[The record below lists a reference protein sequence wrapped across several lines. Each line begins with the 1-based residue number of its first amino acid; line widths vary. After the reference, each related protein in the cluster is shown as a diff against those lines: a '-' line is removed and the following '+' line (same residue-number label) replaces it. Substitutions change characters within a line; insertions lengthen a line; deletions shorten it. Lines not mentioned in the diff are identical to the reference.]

1 MGGCTKNPC
10 ETEGGKGMIQP
21 LWAPWRLQYILSKKS
36 CACIFCEEPRED
48 RDRENLILYRGS
60 QGFVIMNLYPYNNGH
75 LMVVPYRHLYSI
87 TELTAEELLDL
98 MRMTQ
103 RSVACLKE
111 VYKPEGF
118 NIGLNIG
125 KVAGAGIE
133 EHLHFHIIP
142 RWVGDTH
149 FMALLSEVRV
159 IPEHIMHTYDRLL
172 PVFKREDP
180 LE

>member
-1 MGGCTKNPC
+1 
-10 ETEGGKGMIQP
+10 MIQP
-21 LWAPWRLQYILSKKS
+21 LWAPWRLQYILSKKGDG
-36 CACIFCEEPRED
+36 CIFCEKPRED
-48 RDRENLILYRGS
+48 KDRENLILYRGS
-60 QGFVIMNLYPYNNGH
+60 RGFVIMNLYPYNNGH
-75 LMVVPYRHLYSI
+75 LMVVPYRHLFSI
-87 TELTAEELLDL
+87 TELVDEELLDL

-103 RSVACLKE
+103 HSVACLKE
-111 VYKPEGF
+111 VYMPEGF

-159 IPEHIMHTYDRLL
+159 ISEHIMSTYDRLF
-172 PVFKREDP
+172 PVFKKSVP
-180 LE
+180 NA